1 MPADAKIAGIAIAHE
16 ELGIAALLGQKCSDF
31 AATGQLAMNKT
42 RGPPRRDLV
51 RFAAG
56 SVDYSTSNILACFE

>member
-16 ELGIAALLGQKCSDF
+16 ELGLAAALLGRKCSDF

-42 RGPPRRDLV
+42 
-51 RFAAG
+51 
-56 SVDYSTSNILACFE
+56 